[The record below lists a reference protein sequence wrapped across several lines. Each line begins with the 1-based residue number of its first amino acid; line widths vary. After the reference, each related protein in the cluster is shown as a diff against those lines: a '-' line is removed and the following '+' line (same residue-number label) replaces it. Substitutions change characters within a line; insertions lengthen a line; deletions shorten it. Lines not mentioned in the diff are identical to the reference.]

1 MVRAG
6 FDELITVIEK
16 YSDAVDQYS
25 YIITITFNQHKQFIP
40 E

>member
-1 MVRAG
+1 MVRVG

-16 YSDAVDQYS
+16 YLDAVDQYS
-25 YIITITFNQHKQFIP
+25 YIITVIFNQHKQFSP